1 MSWDVLVFKL
11 NREIKSGSEID
22 ETTIDDIGSEASVLE
37 KLHSH
42 FPDLKLFDYGEVI
55 ENMGKIERENF
66 SIEFFILKSTETQN
80 FLSFNLYGK
89 ESIYPI
95 VELCKRNGWCVFDT
109 TLGEILN
116 LEEPEKNGYEQFN
129 KIRNGIT
136 L

>member
-22 ETTIDDIGSEASVLE
+22 ETTIDDIGSVASVLE

-42 FPDLKLFDYGEVI
+42 FPDLELFDYGKVI
-55 ENMGKIERENF
+55 ENMGKIKRENF
-66 SIEFFILKSTETQN
+66 IIEFSIIKSTETNN
-80 FLSFNLYGK
+80 FLSFHLYGK
-89 ESIYPI
+89 QSIHAI
-95 VELCKRNGWCVFDT
+95 VQLCKRNGWYIFDT
-109 TLGEILN
+109 TLGEILD
-116 LEEPEKNGYEQFN
+116 LEESEKNGYEQFT